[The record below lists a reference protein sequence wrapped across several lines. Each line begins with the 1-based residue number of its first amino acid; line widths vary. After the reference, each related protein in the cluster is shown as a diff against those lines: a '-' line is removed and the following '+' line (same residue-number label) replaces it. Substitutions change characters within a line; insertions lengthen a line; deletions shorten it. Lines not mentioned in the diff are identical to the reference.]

1 MEFSSSIIGLL
12 GEHIE
17 NSLSPLIHQHFIH
30 HYSLNYYYFPFQ
42 ITSENL
48 KSAIMGVR
56 ALGIQGL
63 NITISFKERSMEF
76 MDYIDS
82 SARKIGAINTVVQR
96 GKRLY
101 GYNTDWI
108 GFKIP
113 LLKNCGF
120 DLINKKAVVLGAG
133 GAARAV
139 VFTLGEEGCSRIS
152 IFNRTLQHALEVK
165 NNFNVFF
172 PFCTIG
178 AFSYQNKNMQK
189 EIDDADI
196 IINATPLGSW
206 YYPDRNPLPDDIK
219 LPSRP
224 IVYDL
229 IYDPD
234 RTPLLKTAEMSGNMV
249 INGKAMLV
257 YQAAESFY
265 LWTDIHP
272 EQEII
277 TQILEVMDK
286 KVYSSFF

>member
-1 MEFSSSIIGLL
+1 MEFNSSIIGLL

-17 NSLSPLIHQHFIH
+17 NSLSPLIHQHFIRY
-30 HYSLNYYYFPFQ
+30 YSLNYCYFPFQ
-42 ITSENL
+42 ITSDNL
-48 KSAIMGVR
+48 KAAIMGLR

-63 NITISFKERSMEF
+63 NITISFKERSIEF

-96 GKRLY
+96 GKKLY
-101 GYNTDWI
+101 GYNTDWT
-108 GFKIP
+108 GFKAP
-113 LLKNCGF
+113 LLKNSGF
-120 DLINKKAVVLGAG
+120 DLINKRAVVLGAG

-139 VFTLGEEGCSRIS
+139 VFALGEEGCSRIS

-165 NNFNVFF
+165 KNFKVFF
-172 PFCTIG
+172 PFCTIE
-178 AFSYQNKNMQK
+178 AFSYQDKNLQK
-189 EIDDADI
+189 EIDNADV

-206 YYPDRNPLPDDIK
+206 YYPDRSPLPEHIK
-219 LPSRP
+219 LPSRL

-234 RTPLLKTAEMSGNMV
+234 RTPLLKMAEMNGNRV

-277 TQILEVMDK
+277 TQILEEMDK
-286 KVYSSFF
+286 KVYSS